1 MKKKPLWFNVISI
14 IAIVITIASLI
25 TSAPFLRILSML
37 GLAVIMAS
45 LGSFELNKNRKMAF
59 MLFGV
64 ASFQVFVLIDSIY
77 VLVAK

>member
-1 MKKKPLWFNVISI
+1 MKKHPLWFKVISI

-25 TSAPFLRILSML
+25 TSAPFLRMLSIL

-45 LGSFELNKNRKMAF
+45 LGSFELNKNRTMAF
-59 MLFGV
+59 MFFGV
-64 ASFQVFVLIDSIY
+64 AALQVSVLIDWIY